1 MRTVHRVLAVSAIA
15 LPLVIGGATIAS
27 AHDGSP
33 VPNANFDQGA
43 FAVGPNGSAAQL
55 TDVDFGPGG
64 ASFLSAALA
73 IGANGVGGNF
83 TETGISPGHVG

>member
-1 MRTVHRVLAVSAIA
+1 MRTVHRVLAVSALS

-27 AHDGSP
+27 AHEADHIP
-33 VPNANFDQGA
+33 VANFDKGA
-43 FAVGPNGSAAQL
+43 FAVGPNGSAIQI
-55 TDVDFGPGG
+55 TDVDFGPDG

-83 TETGISPGHVG
+83 TETGISGG